1 MTDKATTVTEAKA
14 PDGYMKDAQGRL
26 VPVEAIKPVDI
37 ERHKLVLEIVAK
49 SRELNAAMAK
59 FKFDCFGDIAAF
71 VQLSA
76 EQYGAKIGGEKGN
89 VTLLSFDGQY
99 KVLRAISET
108 LAFDERLQAAKAL
121 IDECI
126 HRWSQGASVEIRA
139 LVNDAFQVDSSGK
152 INTGRVLGLR
162 RLEITDEQWKQAM
175 LAISEAVQVTGSKSY
190 LRVYQRVG
198 NSDMYQPIPLD
209 VAAV

>member
-1 MTDKATTVTEAKA
+1 METKTTSDI
-14 PDGYMKDAQGRL
+14 PPGYMKDAQGRL
-26 VPVEAIKPVDI
+26 VPIEAIKPIDI
-37 ERHKLVLEIVAK
+37 ERHNLVLDIVAK

-162 RLEITDEQWKQAM
+162 RLDITDDKWKSAMQA
-175 LAISEAVQVTGSKSY
+175 IGDAVQVTGSKSY
-190 LRVYQRVG
+190 VRIYKRIGTTDEYQA
-198 NSDMYQPIPLD
+198 IPLD
-209 VAAV
+209 IAAV